1 MSIAQVNPVPGIWP
15 MGTMTIA
22 NGTPTSILTVVG
34 SQAQGL
40 NDAGLGGL
48 GMDFKAKRPFSS
60 LVAQL
65 TFCAPKANAGEV
77 YVNYGK
83 VAGLDTNATV
93 LIVQPGT
100 TVSLPNGAP
109 LVAGQIDPSQYYLDG
124 ATSDKLVVSA
134 VYAN

>member
-15 MGTMTIA
+15 LGSLTITH
-22 NGTPTSILTVVG
+22 GTPLSILTNVG

-40 NDAGLGGL
+40 NDSGVGGL
-48 GMDFKAKRPFSS
+48 GTAFRDKRPFSS

-65 TFCAPKANAGEV
+65 TFSAPKGNAGEV
-77 YVNYGK
+77 YVNYGN

-93 LIVQPGT
+93 VIVQAGT
-100 TVSLPNGAP
+100 TVSLPFGAP
-109 LVAGQIDPSQYYLDG
+109 LVAGQIDPSQYYIDG
-124 ATSDKLVVSA
+124 TTSDKLVVSA